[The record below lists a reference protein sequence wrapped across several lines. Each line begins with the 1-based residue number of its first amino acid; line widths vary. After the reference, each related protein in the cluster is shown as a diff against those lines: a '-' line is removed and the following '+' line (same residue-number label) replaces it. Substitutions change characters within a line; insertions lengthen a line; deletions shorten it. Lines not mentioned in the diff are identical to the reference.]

1 MTQRSSVTIK
11 VSNSNESG
19 LDLKLSSNMIS
30 NSNDETNF
38 LYELLVTD
46 RQVANLRKTF
56 ANNLLTNIK
65 LSKLQ
70 ISKIIQSCE
79 FFGRLLGPLM
89 KIGTPLMKNVLQA
102 LGKSVLIA
110 LGITTAAGTA
120 YAGNHKK
127 IIGLGHPSDLSTLA
141 ASLLGSILAG
151 KGAVV
156 TKQG

>member
-70 ISKIIQSCE
+70 ISKIIQSCG

-102 LGKSVLIA
+102 LAKSVLIA
-110 LGITTAAGTA
+110 LGNNNSGRHSIRRKSQENYWFGTSF
-120 YAGNHKK
+120 GFKHFSCKFIRK
-127 IIGLGHPSDLSTLA
+127 HFSR
-141 ASLLGSILAG
+141 
-151 KGAVV
+151 
-156 TKQG
+156 